1 MVTYIETSSPLK
13 NASTT
18 PVIQIRTS
26 SGERRAYLAKAR
38 GSARR
43 LLTAWIISAASAA
56 FGIKK
61 NTPVRTYSASTRT
74 TALNSPASGV
84 LTPVL
89 ESTPEA
95 PKAPVP
101 GYPPTKGA
109 RMLEAPWARTSCEG
123 QTL

>member
-13 NASTT
+13 NARTT
-18 PVIQIRTS
+18 PVIQMRNS
-26 SGERRAYLAKAR
+26 SGERRAYLATAL
-38 GSARR
+38 GSASR
-43 LLTAWIISAASAA
+43 LLTAWIINAASAA

-61 NTPVRTYSASTRT
+61 NTPVRTYNART
-74 TALNSPASGV
+74 NTIALNKPASGV
-84 LTPVL
+84 RTPVL

-109 RMLEAPWARTSCEG
+109 MMLEAPWARISCEG